1 LCFCLVNVDA
11 HAISEVSAT
20 CMEAINYFC
29 EIQLSKQMMR
39 RGKGGAKQLDW
50 QEYFPDGNAILSL
63 PTQGGYV

>member
-1 LCFCLVNVDA
+1 
-11 HAISEVSAT
+11 
-20 CMEAINYFC
+20 MEAINYFC